1 MSLILSGTDGLSDVD
16 GTAAT
21 PALRGTDAN
30 TGIFFPAA
38 DTIAFAEG
46 GAECAR
52 FNSSGNLGIGNTSPS
67 YQLSLSK
74 AGATYIEIKDTSG
87 GVTSYLGASTDQ
99 LYIGNSTNHAAVFYT
114 NNAERMRIN
123 AGAPILCLSGGS
135 TTATGTGIAF
145 PATQSAS
152 SDANTLD
159 DYEEGTATITL
170 TAATGSIALLGGY
183 DTLRYTKVGRLVT
196 ISGRLYVNSVSS
208 PTGTLTL
215 TGLPFTSSSAAAAET
230 SFSVHA
236 LGLNSSATTAV
247 QAFIGTSATIIT
259 ISNYRAGTDDTL
271 GSYVQANTQF
281 RINGTY
287 SV

>member
-1 MSLILSGTDGLSDVD
+1 VASSINAST
-16 GTAAT
+16 TAGVVTTA
-21 PALRGTDAN
+21 
-30 TGIFFPAA
+30 
-38 DTIAFAEG
+38 
-46 GAECAR
+46 
-52 FNSSGNLGIGNTSPS
+52 
-67 YQLSLSK
+67 
-74 AGATYIEIKDTSG
+74 DTSG
-87 GVTSYLGASTDQ
+87 VLNIQTAGTTAIAISASQAVTMAGTLAVTGSISSTSNIQAGTGALVTWGGAYGAGIPTIEGAAAGF
-99 LYIGNSTNHAAVFYT
+99 LNFYPTGSTNGQIV
-114 NNAERMRIN
+114 RISS
-123 AGAPILCLSGGS
+123 AGLA
-135 TTATGTGIAF
+135 ATGAMSVGGTTPTTSGAGITF

-159 DYEEGTATITL
+159 DYEEGTAAITL
-170 TAATGSIALLGGY
+170 TAATGSISLLGGY

-208 PTGTLTL
+208 PSGALTL

-230 SFSVHA
+230 SFSIHA
-236 LGLNSSATTAV
+236 FGLTSSATTAV

-259 ISNYRAGTDDTL
+259 ISNYRAGADDTL